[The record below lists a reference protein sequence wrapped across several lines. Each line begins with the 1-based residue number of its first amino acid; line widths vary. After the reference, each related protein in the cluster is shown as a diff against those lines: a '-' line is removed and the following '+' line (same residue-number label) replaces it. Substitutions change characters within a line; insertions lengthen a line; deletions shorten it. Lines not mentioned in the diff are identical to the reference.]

1 MRQKLITLLL
11 LMIIM
16 LLRQLR
22 RTMITLRPPPMH
34 LLLHRLLLKRY
45 QHILV
50 TPRMLYRLLT
60 RHLLLAL
67 QQRNAIYL

>member
-1 MRQKLITLLL
+1 MRQKLIMLLL

-22 RTMITLRPPPMH
+22 RTMITLPPPMH

-50 TPRMLYRLLT
+50 TPRMLYRQLT
-60 RHLLLAL
+60 RRLLLAL
-67 QQRNAIYL
+67 QLRNAIYL

>member
-34 LLLHRLLLKRY
+34 LLLLKRY

-50 TPRMLYRLLT
+50 TPRMLYRQLT
-60 RHLLLAL
+60 RRLLLAL
-67 QQRNAIYL
+67 QLRNAIYL